1 MRKIISTTL
10 ALAMLA
16 TSGVAFTGESEARR
30 GHRYHDRHHYY
41 DNHYYHD
48 RRHYRRHRG
57 GEAAAAIAGLAL
69 GAIIV
74 GSTQNRYRND
84 GYSYRRGLSHV
95 ERCERRYRSYDR
107 RTDTFIGYDGR
118 EYYCNL

>member
-1 MRKIISTTL
+1 MRKIVSTTL

-30 GHRYHDRHHYY
+30 GHRHYERHHHHHYHYDRHP
-41 DNHYYHD
+41 
-48 RRHYRRHRG
+48 RRHRG

-74 GSTQNRYRND
+74 GSTQNRYRDD
-84 GYSYRRGLSHV
+84 GYRYRRGLSHV
-95 ERCERRYRSYDR
+95 ERCERRYRTYDR